1 MDCAEVFTLEG
12 LFSDPS
18 EGHRHGQED
27 RREMDHQD
35 HRRDH
40 RHDQEDRRHREMD
53 HQDHRWDRCHDQE
66 DRRR

>member
-27 RREMDHQD
+27 RREMDHQ
-35 HRRDH
+35 
-40 RHDQEDRRHREMD
+40 EDRRHREMD